1 MAHPREYQ
9 YPEKQKLL
17 CLASVALHIERSDCA
32 LLLVGDF
39 YLAECLLILIDIL
52 LQSLQETLCVLG
64 SHDDTAAHLWLSQSG
79 KDAGEVEYEISV
91 RVSYECEVGIN
102 AYAYFRGESDLDL
115 WVFLFFHFIIF

>member
-64 SHDDTAAHLWLSQSG
+64 SHHYAAANLRLLHTG
-79 KDAGEVEYEISV
+79 KHTCEVED
-91 RVSYECEVGIN
+91 EV
-102 AYAYFRGESDLDL
+102 
-115 WVFLFFHFIIF
+115 